1 MAYKWDA
8 ADYARSSVGQKQ
20 WARELIAKLHLQG
33 NERLL
38 DIGCGDGKVTAEIAP
53 CLPHGFVLGVDNS
66 PDMVALAETCFQKN
80 KYTNLGFQL
89 ADAAQ
94 LPFDNEFDVVFS
106 NATLHWVR
114 DHRPVLQGIARSL
127 KPGGRILLQMGG
139 RGNAAGVVVAVNEVC
154 ARPEWCDRFVG
165 FQFPYGFYNAG
176 EYCKWLMEANLTPV
190 RVELIP
196 KDMAH
201 ADRFAFEGWLR
212 TTWIPYTQRIQED
225 QQEEFVKQVTETYL
239 TTNPL
244 SADGVVHLQMVRL
257 EVESKK
263 ELD

>member
-8 ADYARSSVGQKQ
+8 ADYARSSAGQQQ
-20 WARELIAKLHLQG
+20 WARELIAKLQLQG
-33 NERLL
+33 DERLL
-38 DIGCGDGKVTAEIAP
+38 DIGSGDGKVTAEIASF
-53 CLPHGFVLGVDNS
+53 LPNGSVLGIDNS
-66 PDMVALAETCFQKN
+66 PEMVALAGSCFPKN
-80 KYTNLGFQL
+80 EYSNLSFQL
-89 ADAAQ
+89 ADAAR
-94 LPFDNEFDVVFS
+94 LLFDNEFDVVFS
-106 NATLHWVR
+106 NATLHWIL
-114 DHRPVLQGIARSL
+114 DHHPILSGITRGL
-127 KPGGRILLQMGG
+127 KPGGRILFQMGG

-154 ARPEWCDRFVG
+154 ARPEWRDRFVG
-165 FQFPYGFYNAG
+165 FQFPYGFYNVG
-176 EYCKWLMEANLTPV
+176 EYCGWLVEANLTPV

-212 TTWIPYTQRIQED
+212 TTWMPYTQRIQEELR
-225 QQEEFVKQVTETYL
+225 QEFVKQVAETYL
-239 TTNPL
+239 TTNPP